1 MIRNNTNK
9 IHSLIKHLHSIICNV
24 EDRLRIKT
32 MTYEFWVPKCFW
44 TSGKALHET
53 PPRHV
58 SKRMGV
64 GGIYKKLRNR
74 DE

>member
-1 MIRNNTNK
+1 MNK
-9 IHSLIKHLHSIICNV
+9 INNLTPMVNIVNLSSSTKS
-24 EDRLRIKT
+24 
-32 MTYEFWVPKCFW
+32 MTYEFWIPKCFW
-44 TSGKALHET
+44 TSGKSLHET

-58 SKRMGV
+58 SKRRGV